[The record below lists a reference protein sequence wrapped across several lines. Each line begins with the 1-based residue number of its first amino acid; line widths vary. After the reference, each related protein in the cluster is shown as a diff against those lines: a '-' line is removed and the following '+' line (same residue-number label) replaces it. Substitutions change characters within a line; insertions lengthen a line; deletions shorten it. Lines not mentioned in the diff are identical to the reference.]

1 MSNSKFHLKRL
12 MFSIASLVDLGQ
24 EATSSK
30 DLSAKMK
37 SALYVITGTFSV
49 PRAALFVYHPRHR
62 SLELLADKGYKE
74 SAHQEI
80 KLSVLPQHIKH
91 FHVNE
96 PHSIHE
102 MVGSPFYERNDQVFS
117 KLQTRLFIPLFAK
130 DEFVGAIA
138 LGKKLGRESFRQN
151 EKDVLR
157 VVAHQMAI
165 TLYNVTLFGELTK
178 KAAENKKLYESMR
191 RIYHDT
197 VQAFSAAIDA
207 KDGYTKDHSYRV
219 ACYAVA
225 IARELRWKKMDVEG
239 LYVAGL
245 LHDIGKIIIDTKVIK
260 KGEGLTTLEKNEIN
274 KHPQISYDILSKI
287 KFPWK
292 NIERFVLHHHE
303 RLDGKGYPDALRS
316 AELSDGEKI
325 LALVDAFDAMTTDRP
340 YRDKLGLDEAFK
352 EVIKCGGTQFDEQIT
367 STFFNLLLRELSGEV
382 KDPQI
387 LPHLRSN
394 GTDPSQPNWA
404 LFQASGSPSGSCR
417 DKRESSDPL
426 FSRFESRVEDS
437 GKQPQGS
444 WTRPLYV
451 TRHK

>member
-1 MSNSKFHLKRL
+1 MPNNSFHLKRL
-12 MFSIASLVDLGQ
+12 MFSIASLADLGQ

-49 PRAALFVYHPRHR
+49 PKAALFIYQPQRK
-62 SLELLADKGYKE
+62 SLELLADKGYKGG
-74 SAHQEI
+74 ARQEI
-80 KLSVLPQHIKH
+80 RLSVLPRHIKQ
-91 FHVNE
+91 FRGNE
-96 PHSIHE
+96 PHSMKE
-102 MVGSPFYERNDQVFS
+102 MAASSFYEQNDPVFS

-165 TLYNVTLFGELTK
+165 TLYNATLFAELTK
-178 KAAENKKLYESMR
+178 KSAENKKLYESMR
-191 RIYHDT
+191 RIYRDT

-225 IARELRWKKMDVEG
+225 IARELGWKKKDVEG

-245 LHDIGKIIIDTKVIK
+245 LHDIGKIIIDTTVIR
-260 KGEGLTTLEKNEIN
+260 KGEGLTTLEKIEIN

-303 RLDGKGYPDALRS
+303 RLDGTGYPDALQS

-325 LALVDAFDAMTTDRP
+325 LALVDAFDAMTSDRP
-340 YRDKLGLDEAFK
+340 YRDKLGLDEAFH
-352 EVIKCGGTQFDEQIT
+352 EVMKCGGTQFDDKI
-367 STFFNLLLRELSGEV
+367 SNVFFNLLLRELSGEV

-387 LPHLRSN
+387 TPHLHGKGQEPSLTEWAWVKELGAPSN
-394 GTDPSQPNWA
+394 
-404 LFQASGSPSGSCR
+404 SCR
-417 DKRESSDPL
+417 DKR
-426 FSRFESRVEDS
+426 
-437 GKQPQGS
+437 
-444 WTRPLYV
+444 
-451 TRHK
+451 

>member
-1 MSNSKFHLKRL
+1 MPNNTFHLKRL

-30 DLSAKMK
+30 DLPAKMK
-37 SALYVITGTFSV
+37 SALYIISGTFSV
-49 PRAALFVYHPRHR
+49 PKAALFIYHPQNR
-62 SLELLADKGYKE
+62 SLERLADKGYKG
-74 SAHQEI
+74 SARQEI
-80 KLSVLPQHIKH
+80 QLSVLPRHIKQ
-91 FHVNE
+91 FHGNE
-96 PHSIHE
+96 PHSLKE
-102 MVGSPFYERNDQVFS
+102 MAGSSFYEQNDQVFA
-117 KLQTRLFIPLFAK
+117 KLQARLFIPLFAR

-138 LGKKLGRESFRQN
+138 LGEKLGRASFRQN
-151 EKDVLR
+151 EKDVLK

-165 TLYNVTLFGELTK
+165 TLYNAALFGELTK

-225 IARELRWKKMDVEG
+225 IARELGWKKKEVEG

-245 LHDIGKIIIDTKVIK
+245 LHDIGKIIIDTSLIK
-260 KGEGLTTLEKNEIN
+260 KGEGLTSLEKIEIN

-287 KFPWK
+287 NFPWK

-303 RLDGKGYPDALRS
+303 RLDGKGYPDALQS
-316 AELSDGEKI
+316 SELSDGEKI

-340 YRDKLGLDEAFK
+340 YRDKLGLDEAFH
-352 EVIKCGGTQFDEQIT
+352 EVMKCCGTQFDDRIT
-367 STFFNLLLRELSGEV
+367 DVFFNLLLRELSGEV

-387 LPHLRSN
+387 TPHLSSY
-394 GTDPSQPNWA
+394 GTEPSLPTGA
-404 LFQASGSPSGSCR
+404 KTSGFPGGPFWN
-417 DKRESSDPL
+417 KR
-426 FSRFESRVEDS
+426 
-437 GKQPQGS
+437 
-444 WTRPLYV
+444 
-451 TRHK
+451 